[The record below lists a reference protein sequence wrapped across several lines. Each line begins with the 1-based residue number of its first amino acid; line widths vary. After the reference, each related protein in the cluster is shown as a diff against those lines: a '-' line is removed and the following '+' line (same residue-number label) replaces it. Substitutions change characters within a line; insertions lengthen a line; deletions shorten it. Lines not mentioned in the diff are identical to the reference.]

1 MSNLQKDDIPVDL
14 TPEQRLQLVK
24 AEFAKRE
31 LCRRQLSHFTVET
44 HGNYKLG
51 WVHEDICARLRRFS
65 QQVADGQSP
74 RLMLLMPPRHGKL
87 LADDTEVFTARGWTT
102 HGDLRVGDYVLGFH
116 GQWTKVVALGR
127 KNYASMK
134 ITFRN
139 GQTVLCH
146 PDHEWY
152 VRYRQRSGER
162 AHVLIEARVLLERR
176 IFDPALRSYLFD
188 VPEPLLTRQDMYDPI
203 PDSVLDGRNMV
214 IRAGRTPFAITKAE
228 EIEPVAG
235 RCIQVEAVDGL
246 YLVTRDLIPT
256 HNSELASTRF
266 PAWHLG
272 HNPHHEIINV
282 GYNMDLPVEFSRK
295 IRALMRSQAYANIFP
310 STALSPDSQ
319 SVEQWKTTRG
329 GGFLCAGVGG
339 GITGK
344 GAHILIIDDPI
355 KNQEEAN
362 SARVRDGLFDWY
374 QSTAYTRL
382 APGGGVLIIQTMWH
396 DDDLASRL
404 IRAMESNAE
413 ADQFEIIRY
422 PALSTQWEY
431 RDEDTWEIVRS
442 PDEIDL
448 STDPRP
454 LTLLRPPDTC
464 LHEGRYPTQALKRI
478 RSNLQP
484 SIWQALYQQDPV
496 PDGGMYFRL
505 EYFQY
510 YPIYPSLKDC
520 MVITACD
527 FAIGEKQQNDFT
539 VVATIAVAPDG
550 RMYVLNV
557 LRFKE
562 DTYGIVQ
569 KMLTEVARWSVGVG
583 SYQLAVED
591 GQLWRAIKPVF
602 EAECRAWQLAPP
614 VEPMRPSTDKQA
626 RARPLQGAMQHGRV
640 YFPLESS
647 WLIDCRNEMLRFP
660 FGAHDDMVDALAWA
674 VHLAYTRG
682 TPSAKHQALV
692 QLGWRDKLMKRLKG
706 GGLDKDPMGA

>member
-1 MSNLQKDDIPVDL
+1 MAVKNDEPLNLS
-14 TPEQRLQLVK
+14 PEQKLALVR

-44 HGNYKLG
+44 HGNYRLG

-65 QQVADGQSP
+65 QQVAEGKSP

-87 LADDTEVFTARGWTT
+87 LADDTEVYTMRGWTT
-102 HGDLRVGDYVLGFH
+102 HGDLRVGDFVLGFH
-116 GQWTKVVALGR
+116 GQWTKVLALGQ
-127 KNYASMK
+127 KNYASVA
-134 ITFRN
+134 ITFRC
-139 GQTVLCH
+139 GQTVVAH

-152 VRYRQRSGER
+152 MRYRQRSGER
-162 AHVLIEARVLLERR
+162 AHVLLETRVLLERR
-176 IFDPALRSYLFD
+176 VYDRKARTFLFD
-188 VPEPLLTRQDMYDPI
+188 VPLPMLTRQDPLDPI
-203 PDSVLDGRNMV
+203 PDSVL
-214 IRAGRTPFAITKAE
+214 AGRSLTSLRGASPFAVYKVE
-228 EIEPVAG
+228 EVAPVAG
-235 RCIQVEAVDGL
+235 RCIQVDAPDGL

-266 PAWHLG
+266 PAWHIG
-272 HNPHHEIINV
+272 HHPHHEIINV

-295 IRALMRSQAYANIFP
+295 IRALMRSSAYSNIFP
-310 STALSPDSQ
+310 DTQLSPDSQ
-319 SVEQWKTTRG
+319 SVEMWKTTRG

-404 IRAMESNAE
+404 IRSMEASAE

-431 RDEDTWEIVRS
+431 RDEDTWQIVRS
-442 PDEIDL
+442 DTELDL
-448 STDPRP
+448 SVDPRS
-454 LTLLRPPDTC
+454 LTLLRPPDMC
-464 LHEGRYPTQALKRI
+464 LHEGRYPTDALKRI

-496 PDGGMYFRL
+496 PDGGMYFRT

-510 YPIYPSLKDC
+510 YPTYPSLAEC
-520 MVITACD
+520 SVITACD

-539 VVATIAVAPDG
+539 VVATIAVAPNS
-550 RMYVLNV
+550 RIYVLNV

-569 KMLTEVARWSVGVG
+569 KMMGEVARWSAGAG
-583 SYQLAVED
+583 SYQLGVED

-602 EAECRAWQLAPP
+602 ESEARAWRVVPP
-614 VEPMRPSTDKQA
+614 IEALRPATDKQA
-626 RARPLQGAMQHGRV
+626 RARPLQGAMQHGRM
-640 YFPLESS
+640 YFPMEST
-647 WLIDCRNEMLRFP
+647 WLVDCRNEMLRFP

-682 TPSAKHQALV
+682 TPSPKTPV
-692 QLGWRDKLMKRLKG
+692 VEVSWRDKLMKSIRRG
-706 GGLDKDPMGA
+706 GRGKDPMGA